1 MSGPEQL
8 PAPLSVREALRGRRL
23 LVTGASGFL
32 GKVWLGQLLEAAPE
46 VGPVRLLLRGRGGP
60 RARLEELLGGSPAFG
75 PWQARWG
82 ERMGAAL
89 GRRLVPVEGDLTRP
103 LLGLSEAELAQPLD
117 LVVHLGAL
125 TDLEPDLEQALRVNV
140 DGALAA
146 LEVARRTGAA
156 FLHVSTAYVA
166 GAREGLFP
174 GAPLPE
180 APPRPASCMGSVTF
194 EAERELQDLR
204 RLVLAVDE
212 EARDQRREAELREQA
227 RAALRRQG
235 LAEDPAALAAA
246 LERTRAAWARG
257 RRAALGGER
266 ARAWGWANAYALSKA
281 LAEMLIERRGGEVR
295 RATVRPSIV
304 ESAQAWPFAGWKEGH
319 QTSAP
324 LLWALTEGPLRALPG
339 RGRLRLDVLPVDL
352 AARGL
357 TLAAAALLRGECPA
371 VIQLGTSQENPLTLA
386 RAVELTNLARRA
398 GEEETWLRLLLPD
411 ARPVSGAGWRLEGP
425 PLLKRLAA
433 GAGAAL
439 GWAGELLPG
448 EAGQRAQ
455 ALGRQ
460 AELAARKLERL
471 EEVVETFR
479 PFLLEHDLELDTS
492 GARALSARLPEAE
505 RAACAW
511 EPGAIDWREY
521 WTAVHLPGLR
531 RWVFPAL
538 TGRRGERWPRL
549 RVELQPE
556 RLEQPSARL
565 EASP

>member
-1 MSGPEQL
+1 MSPL
-8 PAPLSVREALRGRRL
+8 PVREALRGKRL

-32 GKVWLGQLLEAAPE
+32 GKVWLQQLLEAAPE
-46 VGPVRLLLRGRGGP
+46 VGPVRLVLRGRGGA
-60 RARLEELLGGSPAFG
+60 RARLEELLGASPAFD
-75 PWQARWG
+75 PWHARWG
-82 ERMGAAL
+82 ERLGAAL
-89 GRRLVPVEGDLTRP
+89 GPRLLPVEGDLGRP
-103 LLGLSEAELAQPLD
+103 LLGLSPDELAAPLD

-180 APPRPASCMGSVTF
+180 APPRAAAGPF

-204 RLVLAVDE
+204 RLVLAVEE
-212 EARDQRREAELREQA
+212 EARDQRREAELCEQA

-235 LAEDPAALAAA
+235 LAADPAALAAA
-246 LERTRAAWARG
+246 LERTRAAWVRS
-257 RRAALGGER
+257 RRQALGGER

-281 LAEMLIERRGGEVR
+281 LAELLIERRGGDVPR
-295 RATVRPSIV
+295 CTVRPSIV
-304 ESAQAWPFAGWKEGH
+304 ESALALPFPGWKEGH

-357 TLAAAALLRGECPA
+357 TLAAAALVRREAPP
-371 VIQLGTSQENPLTLA
+371 VVQLGTSQENPLTLA

-398 GEEETWLRLLLPD
+398 GEEETWAGLLLPD
-411 ARPVSGAGWRLEGP
+411 ARPVGEAGWRLEGP
-425 PLLKRLAA
+425 PMLRRLAA
-433 GAGAAL
+433 GAGAGLSLL
-439 GWAGELLPG
+439 GGALPG
-448 EAGQRAQ
+448 RLGERA
-455 ALGRQ
+455 AELSRQ
-460 AELAARKLERL
+460 AELAARRLERL
-471 EEVVETFR
+471 EEVVSTFR
-479 PFLLEHDLELDTS
+479 PFLLEHDLELDTAA
-492 GARALSARLPEAE
+492 ARALSARLPAEE
-505 RAACAW
+505 RAVCAW
-511 EPGAIDWREY
+511 EPGAIEWRRY
-521 WTAVHLPGLR
+521 WMDVHLPGLR

-538 TGRRGERWPRL
+538 EGRRGERRPR
-549 RVELQPE
+549 REV
-556 RLEQPSARL
+556 RLVPAAPQAVLP
-565 EASP
+565 